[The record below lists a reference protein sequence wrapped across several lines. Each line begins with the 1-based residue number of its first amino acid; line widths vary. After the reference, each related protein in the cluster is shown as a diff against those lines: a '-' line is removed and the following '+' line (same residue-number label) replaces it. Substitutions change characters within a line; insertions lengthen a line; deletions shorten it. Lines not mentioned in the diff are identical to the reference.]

1 MREVMEPFE
10 PAPVPKTKAKES
22 AWEHRLHPSLAG
34 LTGLFHR

>member
-22 AWEHRLHPSLAG
+22 AFGNCLYRLRKNSG
-34 LTGLFHR
+34 EG